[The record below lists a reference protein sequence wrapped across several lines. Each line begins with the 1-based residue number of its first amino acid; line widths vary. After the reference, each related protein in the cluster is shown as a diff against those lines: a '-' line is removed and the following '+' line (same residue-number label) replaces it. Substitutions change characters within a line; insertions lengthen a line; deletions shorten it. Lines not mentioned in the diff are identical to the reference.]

1 MGKAYATVNGRKSMQ
16 WVYVYLTLAKNIPVL
31 SAGKDNYETEQ
42 ECQLAHAGRDENPF
56 WCVPSNWLDEGQ
68 RRAVRALPR
77 LKFIDFPINCAPI
90 IDAPSISGG
99 GLGL

>member
-1 MGKAYATVNGRKSMQ
+1 MGKAYATVNGRKSME

-56 WCVPSNWLDEGQ
+56 WCVPRNWLDEGQ
-68 RRAVRALPR
+68 RRSVRA
-77 LKFIDFPINCAPI
+77 FVTD
-90 IDAPSISGG
+90 
-99 GLGL
+99 